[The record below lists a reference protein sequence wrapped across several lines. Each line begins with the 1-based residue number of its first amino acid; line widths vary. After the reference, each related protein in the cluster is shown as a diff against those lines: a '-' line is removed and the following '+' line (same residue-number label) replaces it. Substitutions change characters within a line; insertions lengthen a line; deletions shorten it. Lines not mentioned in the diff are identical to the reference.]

1 MPARRLSAEWVYPVT
16 APPIP
21 WGAVLVGEDGR
32 IVAVGRDAE
41 VPSPPGVPAEHF
53 PGSVLMP
60 GLVNAHTHLEL
71 TGFAGDVD
79 ESEFD
84 AWIRSVRSLKERRS
98 AEDFRVAAKEGV
110 QQCFAAGVTTVA
122 ETGDSG
128 AVVEA
133 LDELGGRGVVFQ
145 EVFGP
150 HPDQCEV
157 SLAALARRVAMLEA
171 SASARLRIGVSPHA
185 PYTVSGSLYR
195 AVAEFARNEGLAM
208 AVHIAESQAESD
220 LLATGTGPFH
230 EAWQKRGIPLPEP
243 PGDSPIAWLERHGI
257 LGPGLLCIHSIRID
271 EVDIDLLARRECA
284 VAHCPVSSRSHG
296 HGDAPLR
303 ALLDAGIPVG
313 LGTDSEISA
322 SPMDLLNEAR
332 LAKELGGLSAVE
344 ALELATVGSAEAIGW
359 GDTIGGVHTGRWADI
374 VVRQFGGTVK
384 ADTVADRLLHSTEK
398 DVVLT
403 TVAGIDRYRRP

>member
-21 WGAVLVGEDGR
+21 WGAILVGEDGR

-41 VPSPPGVPAEHF
+41 VPSPPGVPAERF
-53 PGSVLMP
+53 PGSALMP

-150 HPDQCEV
+150 HPD
-157 SLAALARRVAMLEA
+157 
-171 SASARLRIGVSPHA
+171 H
-185 PYTVSGSLYR
+185 
-195 AVAEFARNEGLAM
+195 
-208 AVHIAESQAESD
+208 
-220 LLATGTGPFH
+220 
-230 EAWQKRGIPLPEP
+230 P
-243 PGDSPIAWLERHGI
+243 PGGHARDIRLGSP
-257 LGPGLLCIHSIRID
+257 
-271 EVDIDLLARRECA
+271 
-284 VAHCPVSSRSHG
+284 SH
-296 HGDAPLR
+296 R
-303 ALLDAGIPVG
+303 
-313 LGTDSEISA
+313 
-322 SPMDLLNEAR
+322 R
-332 LAKELGGLSAVE
+332 LASRTLHGQRF
-344 ALELATVGSAEAIGW
+344 ALPCR
-359 GDTIGGVHTGRWADI
+359 GR
-374 VVRQFGGTVK
+374 VRKQ
-384 ADTVADRLLHSTEK
+384 
-398 DVVLT
+398 
-403 TVAGIDRYRRP
+403 